1 MTPLQNITIKQ
12 LEKKAEEFKQPYER
26 MYQKV
31 VKHVF
36 IEAVSWAIQVA
47 KDKGKMPVEFVE
59 EFKKAMM
66 E

>member
-47 KDKGKMPVEFVE
+47 NGEVKVED
-59 EFKKAMM
+59 
-66 E
+66 

>member
-36 IEAVSWAIQVA
+36 IDAVSWAIQVA
-47 KDKGKMPVEFVE
+47 NGEVKVED
-59 EFKKAMM
+59 
-66 E
+66 